1 MILFDINER
10 VCADLLC
17 FVVTLEQDV
26 EHPHLQSG
34 YHEGR
39 VASVSMKW

>member
-1 MILFDINER
+1 MILLGINKR

-17 FVVTLEQDV
+17 SVVTLEQDV

-34 YHEGR
+34 YHKGR